1 MMSIAFWI
9 IYVIVIIAVP
19 VVFFDLG
26 YYLIKKAVKNGIL
39 EAYKEIHKDQQ

>member
-1 MMSIAFWI
+1 MSVAFCT
-9 IYVIVIIAVP
+9 IYVIVIIAAP
-19 VVFFDLG
+19 VVFFVLG

>member
-1 MMSIAFWI
+1 MSIAFWI
-9 IYVIVIIAVP
+9 IYVIVIAVP
-19 VVFFDLG
+19 VVFFVLG